1 MTRKKGWVEALL
13 TKRAALE
20 KVLGVSL
27 GAMLGCGHFGC
38 VFASTPP
45 WVVKFSIDPTEGP
58 IWSKIVGLMK
68 EERYGEGGFP
78 EIKSITRILPDIPY
92 GGRKKKV
99 WAIVREGIE
108 PVFVSDRT
116 SLRFSPFT
124 CAKFGFPPDLSVH
137 GSGISMFG
145 PNAED
150 FSAAL
155 NALNKYR
162 MFAQAWHRGAR
173 SRDGSREETAE
184 LLQRVAD
191 THFHGGAC
199 APLGESLSMLAS
211 NGVYLRD
218 VHMMNIGWHVA
229 PPGAGDDWDR
239 LVIFD
244 PGHTPTGP
252 AKDIPEALVANG
264 RSAL

>member
-1 MTRKKGWVEALL
+1 MTRKKGWVETLL

-20 KVLGVSL
+20 KVLGVPL
-27 GAMLGCGHFGC
+27 GEMLGCGHFGC
-38 VFASTPP
+38 VFDSAPP

-99 WAIVREGIE
+99 WAIVRESVA
-108 PVFVSDRT
+108 PVYKS
-116 SLRFSPFT
+116 
-124 CAKFGFPPDLSVH
+124 
-137 GSGISMFG
+137 SGD
-145 PNAED
+145 EYTD
-150 FSAAL
+150 FSIAKLGPAAAGKRTDTIGAGERPPPLPQDFSEALYGLAQYQWEAREWHKTHSDASEQKIERIL
-155 NALNKYR
+155 NRY
-162 MFAQAWHRGAR
+162 FSGAIA
-173 SRDGSREETAE
+173 G
-184 LLQRVAD
+184 
-191 THFHGGAC
+191 
-199 APLGESLSMLAS
+199 PLGESLSMLAS
-211 NGVYLRD
+211 NRVYLRD
-218 VHMMNIGWHVA
+218 VHRGNIGWHVA
-229 PPGAGDDWDR
+229 APGDGDDWDR

-252 AKDIPEALVANG
+252 AKDIQEALIANG

>member
-1 MTRKKGWVEALL
+1 MTLRKKGWVEALL
-13 TKRAALE
+13 TKREALE
-20 KVLGVSL
+20 KVLGVPL

-38 VFASTPP
+38 VFDSTSP

-68 EERYGEGGFP
+68 EERYGDGGFP
-78 EIKSITRILPDIPY
+78 EIRSITRILPDIPY

-108 PVFVSDRT
+108 PVFANVGGM
-116 SLRFSPFT
+116 LHLSPFT
-124 CAKFGFPPDLSVH
+124 CEKYGLPADIGPYSSLNA
-137 GSGISMFG
+137 FG

-150 FSAAL
+150 FSTAL

-229 PPGAGDDWDR
+229 APGAGDDWDR

-244 PGHTPTGP
+244 PGHTPTG
-252 AKDIPEALVANG
+252 KVTDIEEVLVANG
-264 RSAL
+264 RAAL